1 MIDAQVH
8 VFVKENLPDGNRM
21 EFARRAARSRLPY
34 RDPLDIL
41 PRVGRGTWDP
51 GAEDLLQ
58 FMQDAKIDIAV
69 NAVSE
74 FGPCFGEEAEWDG
87 WKIHEH
93 AFEITTQTEGKVQ
106 FMCGVDPRRH
116 DAMQS
121 ITLPASK
128 LIPFYIKYAKSS
140 LKYFY
145 ICRYFSVTQKF
156 KLLLPMIKVI

>member
-74 FGPCFGEEAEWDG
+74 PEKKPHN
-87 WKIHEH
+87 KIKKKISNKI
-93 AFEITTQTEGKVQ
+93 EIVY
-106 FMCGVDPRRH
+106 
-116 DAMQS
+116 QS
-121 ITLPASK
+121 I
-128 LIPFYIKYAKSS
+128 
-140 LKYFY
+140 
-145 ICRYFSVTQKF
+145 F
-156 KLLLPMIKVI
+156 KI